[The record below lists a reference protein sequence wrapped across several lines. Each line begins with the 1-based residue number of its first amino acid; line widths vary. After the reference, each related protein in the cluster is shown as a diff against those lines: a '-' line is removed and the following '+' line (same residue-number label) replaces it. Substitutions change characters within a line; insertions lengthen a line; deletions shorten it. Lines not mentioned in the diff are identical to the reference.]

1 MRALG
6 KGPKFRLGGR
16 PGISFFILA
25 LAGVGMAAL
34 AFLTAG
40 TGVRV
45 AGASEAWLQGGG
57 PGEIALRA
65 SGANETTLEAAGANE
80 TPLHAAGAT
89 ATELGAASAT
99 STALAA
105 AGATGTALAAA
116 GGTEASPGETP
127 LSAAALPQET
137 PRDTAVFAGGCFW
150 CMEPPY
156 DKTQGVVSTI
166 SGYAG
171 GDVPNPSYEQVTA
184 GGTGHREAVQ
194 VIYNPEE
201 VAYERLLEIFWRNV
215 DPLDD
220 GGQFCDRG
228 FSYTT
233 AIFAK
238 DPEQAQLAEESKES
252 IQERFSQPVVTPVV
266 RDAAFYPA
274 EEYHQNY
281 YQEHSIRYSFYRW
294 SCGRDDRLEELWGQE
309 AGGAL

>member
-6 KGPKFRLGGR
+6 KGPKFRFRGR
-16 PGISFFILA
+16 PGISFSILA
-25 LAGVGMAAL
+25 LAGVGVAVL
-34 AFLTAG
+34 GLLTAG

-45 AGASEAWLQGGG
+45 AGASEAWPHGGG

-105 AGATGTALAAA
+105 AG
-116 GGTEASPGETP
+116 GTEASPGETS
-127 LSAAALPQET
+127 LGTAALPQEV

-220 GGQFCDRG
+220 EGQFCDRG

-238 DPEQAQLAEESKES
+238 DPEQARLAEESKNA

-266 RDAAFYPA
+266 QDADFYPA
-274 EEYHQNY
+274 EDYHQNY

-309 AGGAL
+309 AGGLP